1 MSLLEGLLVGRF
13 ILFTLVLAR
22 VSGLVMTAPIFGGS
36 AVPMRIRALLA
47 FALSLLML
55 PVQTATPVTPLVTLP
70 DYLLALTGELLI
82 GLVFGLGIKILLAG
96 IQLTGQIISQ
106 LSGLALADVFD
117 PSFQSSVPVFSQLLL
132 YVTLAVFVLFGGHR
146 MVMAALLDTFRAI
159 PPGAGPNP
167 ASLVDATTTVLAQ
180 SFVLGIRAA
189 APAMT
194 ALLLATLVLALIS
207 RTLPQINILAVGFGI
222 NTLVA
227 LATVLL
233 SLGAIS
239 WAFQEEIEP
248 VLDLIQ
254 TALTSGGL

>member
-13 ILFTLVLAR
+13 IVFTLVLAR

-36 AVPMRIRALLA
+36 AVPLRIRALLA
-47 FALSLLML
+47 FALSLLIM
-55 PVQTATPVTPLVTLP
+55 PIQTASLATPLDVLP
-70 DYLLALTGELLI
+70 DYLLAMTGELLI

-96 IQLTGQIISQ
+96 IQLAGQIISQ

-117 PSFQSSVPVFSQLLL
+117 PSVQSSVPVFSQLLL

-146 MVMAALLDTFRAI
+146 LVMAALLDTFRAM
-159 PPGAGPNP
+159 PPGTGPS
-167 ASLVDATTTVLAQ
+167 AVSLVDATTTVLAQ
-180 SFVLGIRAA
+180 SFVLGIRTA

-227 LATVLL
+227 LATLLL
-233 SLGAIS
+233 SLGAIV
-239 WAFQEEIEP
+239 WAFQEQIEP

-254 TALTSGGL
+254 TTLTSSGQ